1 MGNVRWKANE
11 IEFLKENYGVLELE
25 EIEKILNKTRSS
37 IIHKAIREKI
47 PSQRK
52 WTYEEIEYLKNN
64 YKDKTYKE
72 MTKDLNRSKAAIDI
86 KINRLGLVKSNYNY
100 DYSFFN
106 VIDTEEKA
114 YWLGFI
120 SADGNVWIN
129 EETQSCE
136 VCIKLQASDF
146 EHLKKFNK
154 TIHGNLQVTF
164 DERICSFTGKPHK
177 CCNIRLYCKEMAYDL
192 IKHNVIP
199 NKSLVIKYLNT
210 LPKELERNYIRGYF
224 DGNGCLSI
232 SKVNEN
238 NFRCDFTS
246 GSKDYIL
253 GLKNALENEGFD
265 SYIYECKDK
274 HCYRLNINGGKKGCL
289 KFLDYMYKDSTIYLD
304 RKFNRYKKVKQLNNI
319 K

>member
-37 IIHKAIREKI
+37 IIHKAIIEKI

-52 WTYEEIEYLKNN
+52 WTDEEIEYLKNN

-210 LPKELERNYIRGYF
+210 LPKELERHYIRGYF

-246 GSKDYIL
+246 GSKDYTL
-253 GLKNALENEGFD
+253 GLKKALKNEGFD
-265 SYIYECKDK
+265 SYMVKSKYGN
-274 HCYRLNINGGKKGCL
+274 CYRLNINGGKKGCL

>member
-11 IEFLKENYGVLELE
+11 VEFLKENYGVLKLE
-25 EIEKILNKTRSS
+25 EIANAVNKTVLAVKR
-37 IIHKAIREKI
+37 KAERDGIK
-47 PSQRK
+47 SARK
-52 WTYEEIEYLKNN
+52 WTDEEIEYLKNN

-120 SADGNVWIN
+120 SADGCVTIN

-136 VCIKLQASDF
+136 LCIRLKASDF

-154 TIHGNLQVTF
+154 ALKGNVQVTF
-164 DERICSFTGKPHK
+164 NKRLCSFTGKTYPM
-177 CCNIRLYCKEMAYDL
+177 CNIRYYCKEMVYDL
-192 IKHNVIP
+192 LKYNVIP
-199 NKSLVIKYLNT
+199 AKSLVIKYPNNI
-210 LPKELERNYIRGYF
+210 PKELEKHYIRGYF

-232 SKVNEN
+232 SKNNNN
-238 NFRCDFTS
+238 NFSCS
-246 GSKDYIL
+246 IACGSKEYTYELSKKLNKQNISTFIYKQ
-253 GLKNALENEGFD
+253 KNSN
-265 SYIYECKDK
+265 
-274 HCYRLNINGGKKGCL
+274 CYQLNINGGKKGCL

-304 RKFNRYKKVKQLNNI
+304 RKFNRYKKIKQLNNI

>member
-11 IEFLKENYGVLELE
+11 VEFLKENYGVLKLE
-25 EIEKILNKTRSS
+25 EIANAVNKTVLAVKR
-37 IIHKAIREKI
+37 KAERDGIK
-47 PSQRK
+47 SARK
-52 WTYEEIEYLKNN
+52 WTDKEIEYLKNN

-120 SADGNVWIN
+120 SADGCVTIN

-136 VCIKLQASDF
+136 LCIRLQASDF

-154 TIHGNLQVTF
+154 ALKGNVQVTF
-164 DERICSFTGKPHK
+164 NKRLCSFTGKTYPM
-177 CCNIRLYCKEMAYDL
+177 CNIRYYCKEMVYDL
-192 IKHNVIP
+192 LKYNVIP
-199 NKSLVIKYLNT
+199 AKSLVIKYPNNI
-210 LPKELERNYIRGYF
+210 PKELEKHYIRGYF

-232 SKVNEN
+232 SKKNNN
-238 NFRCDFTS
+238 NFSCS
-246 GSKDYIL
+246 IACGSKEYTYELSKKLNKHNI
-253 GLKNALENEGFD
+253 ATF
-265 SYIYECKDK
+265 IYKQK
-274 HCYRLNINGGKKGCL
+274 KSNCYQLNIKGGKKGCL

-304 RKFNRYKKVKQLNNI
+304 RKFNRYKKIKQLNNI

>member
-11 IEFLKENYGVLELE
+11 VEFLKENYGVLKLE
-25 EIEKILNKTRSS
+25 EIANAVNKTVLAVKR
-37 IIHKAIREKI
+37 KAERDGIK
-47 PSQRK
+47 SARK
-52 WTYEEIEYLKNN
+52 WTDEEIEYLKNN

-72 MTKDLNRSKAAIDI
+72 MTKYLNRSKAAIDI

-120 SADGNVWIN
+120 SADGCVSIN

-136 VCIKLQASDF
+136 LCIRLQASDF

-154 TIHGNLQVTF
+154 ALKGNVQVTF
-164 DERICSFTGKPHK
+164 NKRFCKFTGKTYPM
-177 CCNIRLYCKEMAYDL
+177 CNIRYYCKEMVYDL
-192 IKHNVIP
+192 LKYNVIP
-199 NKSLVIKYLNT
+199 AKSLVIEYPNNI
-210 LPKELERNYIRGYF
+210 PKELERHYIRGYF
-224 DGNGCLSI
+224 DGNGCLGFSNT
-232 SKVNEN
+232 KHNY
-238 NFRCDFTS
+238 FRCDFTC
-246 GSKDYIL
+246 GSKDYTL
-253 GLKNALENEGFD
+253 GLKNILAEKDID
-265 SYIYECKDK
+265 STITKCKNS
-274 HCYRLNINGGKKGCL
+274 HCYRLNIKGGKKGCL

>member
-1 MGNVRWKANE
+1 
-11 IEFLKENYGVLELE
+11 
-25 EIEKILNKTRSS
+25 
-37 IIHKAIREKI
+37 
-47 PSQRK
+47 
-52 WTYEEIEYLKNN
+52 
-64 YKDKTYKE
+64 

-120 SADGNVWIN
+120 SADGCVTIN

-136 VCIKLQASDF
+136 LCIRLQASDF

-154 TIHGNLQVTF
+154 ALKGNVQVTF
-164 DERICSFTGKPHK
+164 NKRLCSFTGKTYPM
-177 CCNIRLYCKEMAYDL
+177 CNIRYYCKEMVYDL
-192 IKHNVIP
+192 LKYNVIP
-199 NKSLVIKYLNT
+199 AKSLVIKYPNNI
-210 LPKELERNYIRGYF
+210 PKELEKHYIRGYF

-232 SKVNEN
+232 SKKNNN
-238 NFRCDFTS
+238 NFSCS
-246 GSKDYIL
+246 IACGSKECTYELSKKLNKHNIATFIYKQ
-253 GLKNALENEGFD
+253 KNSN
-265 SYIYECKDK
+265 
-274 HCYRLNINGGKKGCL
+274 CYQLNIKGGKKGCL